1 MSRSKAWDG
10 RCITVSISIHVIN
23 GVYGRAAAA
32 MSVVLSREVSGKL
45 EEQWR
50 DLTDDDGRISGLN
63 RSSLPA
69 GSYAI
74 DLNLDGY
81 FRQLGLV
88 SVNSAMTLRFYLPN
102 EYSHYGVLILVT
114 PAFSAL
120 FMEPKER

>member
-1 MSRSKAWDG
+1 MNRSKAWEG
-10 RCITVSISIHVIN
+10 RCINVSISIHVIN

-32 MSVVLSREVSGKL
+32 MSVVLSREVSGKF

-50 DLTDDDGRISGLN
+50 DLTDEDGRISSLN
-63 RSSLPA
+63 KSSLPV

-74 DLNLDGY
+74 DLNLDSY

-102 EYSHYGVLILVT
+102 EYSHYDMSILVT

-120 FMEPKER
+120 FIES